1 MKQVNEK
8 DWKLFR
14 SRLPGWQ
21 EAYMGKLIEECA
33 TVKKHS
39 GDCHKKT
46 VRKRWI
52 EDLVVEELM
61 SFLRDDRTED
71 AIVDCVMRIQEA
83 ENKALPL
90 LEQQLREAETGIENM
105 LRAIQQGVL
114 TKSTRHGWRSWRLPK
129 NGWNLKSRRKRS
141 ATPCSRP
148 SLSIAGYSASASWT
162 RSSPPTEKR

>member
-21 EAYMGKLIEECA
+21 EAYMGKLIEKCA

-71 AIVDCVMRIQEA
+71 AIVDCVMRIQEE

-114 TKSTRHGWRSWRLPK
+114 TKSTKTRLEELEAAK
-129 NGWNLKSRRKRS
+129 ERLELEIAEEKIG
-141 ATPCSRP
+141 TPPAHAQVCP
-148 SLSIAGYSASASWT
+148 
-162 RSSPPTEKR
+162 